1 VDVVRKETV
10 DWISKMNF
18 EGRQYEVLSARQ
30 EGTGEWFLENLAFQD
45 WLYGK
50 DTRRIIWCPGIRK

>member
-1 VDVVRKETV
+1 
-10 DWISKMNF
+10 MNF